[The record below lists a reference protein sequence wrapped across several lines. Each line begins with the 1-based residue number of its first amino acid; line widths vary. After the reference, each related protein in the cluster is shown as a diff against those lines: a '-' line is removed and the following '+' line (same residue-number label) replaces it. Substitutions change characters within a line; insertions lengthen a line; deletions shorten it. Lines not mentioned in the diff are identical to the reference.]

1 MNFPNLNPIDTI
13 GLGFEPQNEP
23 QNEPQKTELQK
34 RIIEL
39 IKSNPKITRK
49 EMATKLD
56 KSRSTIFR
64 ILKDNPYIKYV
75 GSSKTGHWEIIV
87 KDKKDE

>member
-23 QNEPQKTELQK
+23 QNEPQKAEPQK

-49 EMATKLD
+49 ERLITFNK
-56 KSRSTIFR
+56 
-64 ILKDNPYIKYV
+64 
-75 GSSKTGHWEIIV
+75 
-87 KDKKDE
+87 

>member
-23 QNEPQKTELQK
+23 QKAEPQK

-49 EMATKLD
+49 ERLITFNK
-56 KSRSTIFR
+56 
-64 ILKDNPYIKYV
+64 
-75 GSSKTGHWEIIV
+75 
-87 KDKKDE
+87 